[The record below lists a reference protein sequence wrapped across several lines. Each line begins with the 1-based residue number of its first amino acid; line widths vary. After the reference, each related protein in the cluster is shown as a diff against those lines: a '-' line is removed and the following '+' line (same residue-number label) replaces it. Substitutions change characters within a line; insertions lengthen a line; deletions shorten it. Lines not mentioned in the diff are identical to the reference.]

1 MGEEMADRLQRI
13 LQSLCYKTEWKYAV
27 FWKLKHRA
35 RMILTWEDAYYVG
48 HGAYDPSK
56 NTGEIIVSN
65 DALKR
70 LQDGCCMGDP
80 LGLAVAKMSY
90 LVYSLGEG
98 IIGQVAFTG
107 KHQWIFADK
116 PASSSLSSYK
126 YSDGWQAQFSAGIKT
141 IAIVAVVPHGVVQLG
156 SLSTVVED
164 LKLVSHVKDVFG
176 LLQNSSASFLSD
188 YMNYTMRNII
198 NPSELLVER
207 SSLEVSNG
215 FSCTEGQVMSNPDIS
230 PYLLHSS
237 GKYNDLSQDIIP
249 LRDFHPRKVVPVA
262 EHLTSESPTT
272 GNGGNVNHLGNT
284 NLKEVGLPV
293 EMPKVDHSLLPLVRD
308 LPTWDTNN
316 YDSFF
321 FVEDEGLNS
330 RKPLDTRLKNHLEKK
345 PKSLT
350 NVSCIDIVRAPLKF
364 PAGCELQEAL
374 GSAFK
379 KDEGVHVWSE
389 AGMREIDG
397 LYEPHDGVV
406 SILSTPSCGSEHL
419 LESVVANVCPVASNF
434 ASENSFCKSSM
445 SLSTAINRPQSP
457 NHIEHGSSGVGGQIQ
472 SFSFL
477 AEKDNTPS
485 ICSGLSETQ
494 TEPAKLN
501 RRRAKPGE
509 SYRPRPRDR
518 QLIQDRVKEL
528 REIVPNGSKCSI
540 DALLERTIKHML
552 FLQSV
557 TSHADKLKR
566 FAESKLHAKGIHF
579 PGTWSNERNASWAL
593 EVGSQSKA
601 CPIILE
607 NQNMNGQ
614 MLVEMLC
621 EECGLF
627 LEIAEVLRGLGL
639 TILKGVTES
648 RADETWAC
656 FVVEGMG
663 NRGLQRIDIL
673 WPLMRLLQPKAII

>member
-126 YSDGWQAQFSAGIKT
+126 AQFSAGIKT

-156 SLSTVVED
+156 SLST
-164 LKLVSHVKDVFG
+164 
-176 LLQNSSASFLSD
+176 
-188 YMNYTMRNII
+188 
-198 NPSELLVER
+198 SELLVER